1 MDKALMHTGGGG
13 SVKGVLAPLRAGE
26 SRARKSFGLR

>member
-1 MDKALMHTGGGG
+1 MDKSLMHTGGG